1 MEPKQNSSLM
11 LDHRLKKYHMKMK
24 KQVTK
29 DCYQQTV
36 DIKSQ
41 QKWKHFLE
49 EIMVEA
55 ETKKKNN
62 IF

>member
-1 MEPKQNSSLM
+1 
-11 LDHRLKKYHMKMK
+11 MK